1 MRNYVFFF
9 HEVLSYVR
17 CLSLINNKQASIYLE
32 CTVTGLCRLSL
43 PVLLLCFYI
52 RKNLDHCA
60 HELGTIG
67 LKGSREWTV
76 PSWDLNGVSISLF
89 SSDDLNQ
96 ESKWGHGVVARE
108 QPEHSED
115 NCHRAVA
122 WGHLDL
128 LFRCP
133 PGFCQQKLGSYFIYT
148 VCRWVGH
155 GGFHT

>member
-32 CTVTGLCRLSL
+32 RTVTGLCRLSL

-67 LKGSREWTV
+67 LKGSRE
-76 PSWDLNGVSISLF
+76 
-89 SSDDLNQ
+89 
-96 ESKWGHGVVARE
+96 
-108 QPEHSED
+108 
-115 NCHRAVA
+115 
-122 WGHLDL
+122 
-128 LFRCP
+128 
-133 PGFCQQKLGSYFIYT
+133 
-148 VCRWVGH
+148 
-155 GGFHT
+155 